1 MGFVDQPEVQAS
13 VGLNLNR
20 YLMEHKP
27 MVFKLVKIIKLYPN
41 TLHTPCPGVLWVEG
55 QTLGLVDKLEV
66 EAWTNDL

>member
-1 MGFVDQPEVQAS
+1 LGFVDQPEVQAS

-41 TLHTPCPGVLWVEG
+41 TLHTPCPGVL
-55 QTLGLVDKLEV
+55 
-66 EAWTNDL
+66 